1 MSNRGDRMDR
11 RLTIMIAMMFVVVAF
26 GSAMTYDM
34 DQDAASSEYATSVE
48 IGTSKTAGG
57 IKVTIMGVDDLK
69 VPSGE
74 LIVSYYYWDTVLGA
88 RSIITAEKTVTVE
101 GEKIVNSVNVSF
113 DRIPAYYVASF
124 LSDSGTVKGET
135 PIILY

>member
-11 RLTIMIAMMFVVVAF
+11 RLTIMIAMMLVAVAF

>member
-1 MSNRGDRMDR
+1 MDR
-11 RLTIMIAMMFVVVAF
+11 RLTIMIAMMLVAVAF

-88 RSIITAEKTVTVE
+88 RSIITAEKTVVVE
-101 GEKIVNSVNVSF
+101 GERIVCSENVSF
-113 DRIPAYYVASF
+113 VNEPAYYVLSYI
-124 LSDSGTVKGET
+124 SDSGTVKGET